1 MMNYI
6 FKKKQKHDNSQEH
19 KNLPPPKTQNS
30 FSFLTKLL
38 LCWTFHMFDRGQKH
52 SSFRGQNTWPEVLSL
67 TREMHQC
74 TL

>member
-6 FKKKQKHDNSQEH
+6 LKKKQKKKHDNSQKH
-19 KNLPPPKTQNS
+19 KNLPPPKTQYS

-38 LCWTFHMFDRGQKH
+38 LCWTC
-52 SSFRGQNTWPEVLSL
+52 SFRGQNTWPEVLSL
-67 TREMHQC
+67 TRE